1 MIPAMR
7 DGRQADTDRRR
18 QRVTTA
24 LKEAVANGMPI
35 SVSSIARQARVDR
48 TFLYRHR
55 DLLDLV
61 HTAEAEPSSHDALGS
76 PVSRASLQADLVR
89 AQDRNSRLNAHVR
102 QLEKRLS
109 EALGEQTWR
118 ESGLGAPTDI
128 EALQRKITRL
138 EQRNVELSASLEEA
152 QADLE
157 AARDANRDLT
167 RALNQRN

>member
-24 LKEAVANGMPI
+24 LKEAVANGSPI
-35 SVSSIARQARVDR
+35 SVSRIARQARVDR

-61 HTAEAEPSSHDALGS
+61 HAAEAEPSGHDPLGS
-76 PVSRASLQADLVR
+76 PVSRSSLQADLVR
-89 AQDRNSRLNAHVR
+89 AQDRNSRLNTR
-102 QLEKRLS
+102 IQQLEKRLS
-109 EALGEQTWR
+109 EALGERAWR

-128 EALQRKITRL
+128 EELQRKITRL
-138 EQRNVELSASLEEA
+138 EQWNIELTASLEETK
-152 QADLE
+152 ADLV
-157 AARDANRDLT
+157 AARDTNRDLT